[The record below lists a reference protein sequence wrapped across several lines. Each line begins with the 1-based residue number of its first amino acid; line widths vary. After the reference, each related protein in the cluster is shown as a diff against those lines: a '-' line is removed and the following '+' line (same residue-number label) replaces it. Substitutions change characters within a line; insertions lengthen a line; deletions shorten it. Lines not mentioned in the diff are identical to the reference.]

1 MRISLLIESALVTI
15 LIFPGVSMASVSSEI
30 SVLHSGSIETPGI
43 ELRLEHSPYLATR
56 YSLHDFV
63 DGYRQSEIHYSLDS
77 NIGLRGA
84 AWYLD
89 WHPFAGS
96 FRLTSGIVLQSH
108 SVDAEIAPT
117 HVFDFAGSTIR
128 GRDIAGFTIRG
139 RDIINVSAS
148 ASYLG
153 VAPYFGIGWGGAYKK
168 KRSVLTHS
176 LDLGVMRHAGLSVE
190 SNIGGEVGRLLS
202 ENHRE
207 EFDLVNDL
215 IEDEF
220 VTVFEEIGDFL
231 PYFSFGLSLA
241 F

>member
-1 MRISLLIESALVTI
+1 MRISLIIASAFVTI
-15 LIFPGVSMASVSSEI
+15 LTFPGVSMASVSSEI
-30 SVLHSGSIETPGI
+30 SLLGNGSIETPGF
-43 ELRLEHSPYLATR
+43 EFRLAHSPYLATR

-77 NIGLRGA
+77 NIELQGA
-84 AWYLD
+84 AWFLD

-108 SVDAEIAPT
+108 FVDVEIAPT
-117 HVFDFAGSTIR
+117 HLLDFAGSTHR
-128 GRDIAGFTIRG
+128 GRDL
-139 RDIINVSAS
+139 INVSAS

-168 KRSVLTHS
+168 KRSILTYS
-176 LDLGVMRHAGLSVE
+176 LDLGVMRHAGLSVD
-190 SNIGGEVGRLLS
+190 SNIGGEVGKLLS
-202 ENHRE
+202 ENHRG
-207 EFDLVNDL
+207 EFSLVNDL
-215 IEDEF
+215 IEDEI

-231 PYFSFGLSLA
+231 PYFSFGLSLK